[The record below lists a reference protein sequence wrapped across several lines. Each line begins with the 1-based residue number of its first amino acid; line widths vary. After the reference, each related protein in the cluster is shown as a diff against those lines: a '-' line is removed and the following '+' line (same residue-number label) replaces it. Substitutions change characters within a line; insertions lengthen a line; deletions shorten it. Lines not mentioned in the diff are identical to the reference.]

1 LQFFL
6 TDGYKFAAKKI
17 MSVRTILILHLNF
30 LNYVILALQFEENFF
45 DKSVPGDYRLSA
57 GGTRLRW
64 FADGE
69 SWSR

>member
-1 LQFFL
+1 
-6 TDGYKFAAKKI
+6 